1 MKNFNTQ
8 DSWFSRFRV
17 LILITTMAV
26 LAACS
31 SVRFAYNQGDTL
43 LYWWVNAYLDLDSE
57 QAGALKEDIGDLF
70 NWHRKTQLK
79 EYEQFL
85 ATAQRQL
92 AGTVTMAD
100 LKADFR
106 DIRTRTETLATKA
119 LPDLADLAM
128 SIKPQQLVT
137 MEEKFAKNNETFRRK
152 FVRIDTEKKQKERFK
167 KSMEQFNLWFGDFS
181 NEQEAILRKASD
193 ARLLNNEF
201 WLNER
206 IVRQRRIVAVLR
218 EVQQKKLNKEATMA
232 LMATLVKEIFGRFDA
247 PEQKAVY
254 DTYIDGTMNLTLTA
268 IKIATPTQ
276 KAHAQ
281 KRMQGWIDDFKVL
294 AADAK

>member
-1 MKNFNTQ
+1 
-8 DSWFSRFRV
+8 
-17 LILITTMAV
+17 
-26 LAACS
+26 
-31 SVRFAYNQGDTL
+31 
-43 LYWWVNAYLDLDSE
+43 
-57 QAGALKEDIGDLF
+57 
-70 NWHRKTQLK
+70 
-79 EYEQFL
+79 
-85 ATAQRQL
+85 
-92 AGTVTMAD
+92 
-100 LKADFR
+100 
-106 DIRTRTETLATKA
+106 
-119 LPDLADLAM
+119 M
-128 SIKPQQLVT
+128 SIKPQQIVT